1 MPGHGKRNH
10 REAGMASVPDD
21 ARNACCIIPRMTTD
35 TAQRPLSGITILD
48 LTRLLPGPMAT
59 MHLADMGATVIKIE
73 DKGIGD
79 YARTMSHV
87 RHALSQL
94 FIAVN
99 RGKEIIRLDLKDP
112 QDHARFLS
120 LVDTADAVVESF
132 RPGVMTRLGLGWE
145 TLKARNPKLVM
156 CAITGY
162 GQSGPLALAAGHDIN
177 YVGYAGMLAQNT
189 DDDGRPVLP
198 NLQIGDLLGG
208 AQTAVQGL
216 LAALLA
222 VKMGGPGRFIDIAMT
237 DAVFAHNLMPLLAYN
252 FYGKTAAPARDFLT
266 GGVPCYNIYRTQDGR
281 YMAVGALELK
291 FWETCCDV
299 IGRPDLKARHWSL
312 GQAIGG
318 EDAMAVRAILTDIFA
333 TRTQQ
338 AWIDA
343 FADADCCVSP
353 ILSTEEALRHPHVMA
368 RGLAATATHPTEG
381 DYVQT
386 QPAVRFSF

>member
-1 MPGHGKRNH
+1 
-10 REAGMASVPDD
+10 
-21 ARNACCIIPRMTTD
+21 MTTD

-73 DKGIGD
+73 DKGVGD

-87 RHALSQL
+87 RNELSQL

-99 RGKEIIRLDLKDP
+99 RGKEIIHLDLKDP

-120 LVDTADAVVESF
+120 MVESADAVVESF
-132 RPGVMTRLGLGWE
+132 RPGVMARLGLGWE
-145 TLKARNPKLVM
+145 TLKARNSKLVM

-208 AQTAVQGL
+208 AQSAVQGL

-222 VKMGGPGRFIDIAMT
+222 VKMGGPGRFVDIAMT

-333 TRTQQ
+333 ARTQQ

-353 ILSTEEALRHPHVMA
+353 VLSTEEALRHPHLIA
-368 RGLAATATHPTEG
+368 RGLASTASHPTEG

-386 QPAVRFSF
+386 QPAIRFSL